1 MKTMTA
7 PSVRAEYE
15 ITLLLLPS
23 LSEKE
28 AREYFEEVLQEKF
41 GEEGS
46 EVRVRDFWG
55 KQTLAYPIRKEE
67 AAWYA
72 VARVFFP
79 KEKLSGVDEEIRL
92 DGKILRHLIV
102 KVEDDE
108 IFMTSEE
115 IRKWNAAHLVKE
127 EKEEEDDIIPIRKKP
142 SSRSASKKEEETGVE
157 KEREE
162 SSEKQVSKD
171 EIDRKIDEILEGDI
185 DL

>member
-1 MKTMTA
+1 M
-7 PSVRAEYE
+7 
-15 ITLLLLPS
+15 
-23 LSEKE
+23 
-28 AREYFEEVLQEKF
+28 
-41 GEEGS
+41 
-46 EVRVRDFWG
+46 
-55 KQTLAYPIRKEE
+55 AYPIRKEE

-79 KEKLSGVDEEIRL
+79 KENSGVDEEIRL

-142 SSRSASKKEEETGVE
+142 SSRSASKKEETGVE

-171 EIDRKIDEILEGDI
+171 EIDRKIDEILEGTLISNIFLFLFLDVSEKKNASSASRK
-185 DL
+185 